1 LSDRFERWRRS
12 PPLALIGIVIVT
24 AFWGGT
30 FLMVQDVVARLPVM
44 DFLAL
49 RFMVATLVL
58 LALRPRALRGF
69 GVEGWR
75 RGIAL
80 GVVLGLGYA
89 TQTFGL
95 KYTSATVSGFITGM
109 CVVFT
114 PVVAWVLLRRRT
126 DRATWLAV
134 GLATVGLGFL
144 SLRGWELGPGEL
156 LTLSCAFFYAL
167 HIVGLSAWSGRHN
180 VYPLTIV
187 QLGTV
192 AIISL
197 VVAAPLGPHPAPDGF
212 AWLAIAFT
220 AVLATA
226 VAFLVQTWA
235 QSILPPARV
244 GVALTMEPVFAG
256 LFGVLL
262 GHNALTPSILIGAV
276 LVLGAMLL
284 TELAPSLGRK
294 VGAMPPAGS
303 DTAPFP

>member
-1 LSDRFERWRRS
+1 MS
-12 PPLALIGIVIVT
+12 PNWSKSPTLALIAIVLVT
-24 AFWGGT
+24 AVWGGT
-30 FLMVQDVVARLPVM
+30 FLMVQDVVAGMPVM

-49 RFMVATLVL
+49 RFTLATLAL
-58 LALRPRALRGF
+58 LALRPRALRG
-69 GVEGWR
+69 
-75 RGIAL
+75 L
-80 GVVLGLGYA
+80 GKTGLRHGLVLGLLLGLGYA

-126 DRATWLAV
+126 DRTTWLAV

-144 SLRGWELGPGEL
+144 SLRGWEVGAGEL
-156 LTLSCAFFYAL
+156 LTLACALFYAL
-167 HIVGLSAWSGRHN
+167 HIVGLSVWSGQHDI
-180 VYPLTIV
+180 YGLTVV

-192 AIISL
+192 AAISAA
-197 VVAAPLGPHPAPDGF
+197 VALPLGPHAAPSAF

-235 QSILPPARV
+235 QSLLPPARV

-256 LFGVLL
+256 VFGVLL
-262 GHNALTPSILIGAV
+262 GHNALTPAIITGAA

-284 TELAPSLGRK
+284 TE
-294 VGAMPPAGS
+294 VGASRGKKAIAKALAES
-303 DTAPFP
+303 QTV